1 MAGKKPVKA
10 NTKNDASTS
19 FPGLHKQ
26 PQQPGDA
33 KTSYEERQQ
42 DELTALQ
49 AIYFDDFVQ
58 HEAAHSAW
66 KKSEPSF
73 DIRIKAPSNE
83 DFAITLG
90 VVLTATY
97 PKSVPLFKLKDH
109 DGLREST
116 VFKIQT
122 FLETKAKE
130 YAAEETEMI
139 YLLVEGI
146 RDILEDAAVAK
157 AQGLE
162 LPSLEEERAAHEA
175 MLAQVAREQKERE
188 DRKRQ
193 EETLEEERAL
203 GALVQKER
211 ERQRTKAKE
220 VRQKNRGNVAGH
232 VSPERGMG
240 PDEVEAMV
248 FDEPCDL
255 TDTAGNT
262 VYFKTVTGKFLLHTG
277 SISKIYAVRPVLSS
291 DQEPRTLALKQTELQ
306 SSAKDS
312 VQVVKQ
318 IQSLETQLKA
328 LKKLR
333 RQKAHR
339 NILDV
344 LDFRLDRASAVQSVQ
359 PTDQPRQ
366 EPQQEPQ
373 QAPPH
378 RKNHRQTTSSS
389 SPGQAALQSHTLQP
403 QEQTTWTISVL
414 TLLADKGSLEDFL
427 ELAGHLEVNKVR
439 AWTRDLLD
447 ALDYLHGHGML
458 HEDIHPSNVLL
469 VRDASG
475 DIVPKLADGSYQRL
489 LHNISSRGGP
499 TMTSMRTA
507 RSAYW
512 LPPEIAATSR
522 AQYSQKTDVWDF
534 GVVFLQMIFGLDVP
548 EKYHSPR
555 DMMDSHTLSDSLAE
569 LVSKLFMPDPKK
581 RPRAFD
587 LGSSEFLATDAPILE
602 TDSFAVDE
610 SMISL
615 PQSLPQRLR
624 HDSMTRGPAASRYRE
639 DFIEEGR
646 LGKGG
651 FGEVVKARKKLDGQ
665 IYAIKKI
672 TITQSP
678 RESLTVTDILKEVR
692 LLSQISHPAVVR
704 YYNAWLEEVYDF
716 GGSEGE
722 SSTEGGNSK
731 NAGTLDDFE
740 IEFTKSG
747 GLDFLSSGRYPNI
760 AFESDSDDDD
770 EAQAFPGAYKENGGD
785 DDDNDNDDESTD
797 DNEDGYSD
805 SGDGDSKTTETNDRN
820 RLTAPGFKRTRR
832 GSQRPGRTVMYISME
847 YCEKRSLRDL
857 ITRNL
862 AKDAQE
868 VWRLFRQLL
877 EGLAHIHN
885 LGIVHRDLKPEN
897 IFIGAGADGV
907 NNVKIGDFGL
917 ATTGQLG
924 GVDRVLTSSNLDAN
938 DETRSIGTSVYV
950 APEVRS
956 GGSGFYTSKVDM
968 YSLGVIFFEMCYPPM
983 IGMQRADVLTKLRRS
998 PPALPPDFKPKDKSQ
1013 TDIIQSLL
1021 THNPKDRPSAAD
1033 LLKSGKLPVQME
1045 SETIRHALAEL
1056 SDPRSPYYQK
1066 MLSMLFTRPV
1076 EQAKDYA
1083 WDMSSAQTQASL
1095 PSSQDLLRQH
1105 IVKEILTSVFRRHG
1119 AVEATRSSLY
1129 PRSMIYGNA
1138 NVVQLLDRNGNLLQL
1153 PFDLTMG
1160 NARALAR
1167 CASGG
1172 DVVAKSYT
1180 FGSIFRDR
1188 PGGGQPSMFGEVD
1201 FDLVTTHTLDL
1212 ALREA
1217 EVIKVID
1224 EITAA
1229 FPTLRASPLCFQLGH
1244 SDLLKLIFDFCGVEK
1259 TARRAVADVLSR
1271 LNIHS
1276 MTWAKLRNELRSPLV
1291 GASTT
1296 SIDELQK
1303 FDFRDAPSK
1312 AFAKLKTL
1320 FEGTDTYERA
1330 SSTLA
1335 HLREVYEYS
1344 KRMGVANRIYVCPL
1358 NTWNEAFFAGGVMF
1372 SCLFDKKVKDVFA
1385 AGGRYDSLIKEY
1397 RPRFGTNQPDERH
1410 AVGFSLN
1417 WEKLAQAPPKSSG
1430 KAFLKKAVEEDAL
1443 AFSVKRCDVLV
1454 ASFDPTILRSTGVE
1468 LLGALWAHDISAEL
1482 AGDARSTEELV
1493 LKNRDEG
1500 HVWVVIVKQERV
1512 VKIKTMAV
1520 PAVGAGAGSSGPGA
1534 SALANNNYRNSVPDV
1549 ELPLSQVVGWL
1560 RGEMRER
1567 DSARTGVAKA
1577 LGAATAS
1584 SALDAPS
1591 PAGGGHHG
1599 HHHGLLH
1606 HVGSAEWGG
1615 GGYDGQQQDV
1625 RVLVGQTKSKKF
1637 NRQAV
1642 VEQAQVSAARLVRSF
1657 LAGPIAAVETTDQVL
1672 DLIRGTQL
1680 SDPDSWRRVEQSVS
1694 SVEKKYTRDVQDMLL
1709 KWRTEYESGNG
1720 TRHAFVYNFRTNTC
1734 IYYDLGA

>member
-1 MAGKKPVKA
+1 MAGKKPLKA
-10 NTKNDASTS
+10 NTKKDDSTS
-19 FPGLHKQ
+19 FPGLKQ
-26 PQQPGDA
+26 QNAPANSPKDGPQQQAGDG
-33 KTSYEERQQ
+33 KTQYEERQQ
-42 DELTALQ
+42 DELTVLE
-49 AIYFDDFVQ
+49 AIYGDDFLQ
-58 HEAAHSAW
+58 HKAVHSAW

-73 DIRIKAPSNE
+73 DIRIKASLDE
-83 DFAITLG
+83 DFAVTLG

-97 PKSVPLFKLKDH
+97 PKSVPLLTIKDH

-116 VFKIQT
+116 LFKVQKVM
-122 FLETKAKE
+122 EARAKE
-130 YAAEETEMI
+130 CASEDKEMI
-139 YLLVEGI
+139 DYLVEGI
-146 RDILEDAAVAK
+146 REILEDAAIAK
-157 AQGLE
+157 EQGLD

-175 MLAQVAREQKERE
+175 SLAQAAKDEKEKE
-188 DRKRQ
+188 ERKRQ

-203 GALVQKER
+203 GALVEKER

-220 VRQKNRGNVAGH
+220 VRKKNRTHNGAN
-232 VSPERGMG
+232 VSPERGTG
-240 PDEVEAMV
+240 LYEPDTMV

-255 TDTAGNT
+255 TDTAGNS
-262 VYFKTVTGKFLLHTG
+262 VYFRTVTGKFLLHTG
-277 SISKIYAVRPVLSS
+277 PISKIYVVRPVLRS
-291 DQEPRTLALKQTELQ
+291 DQEPRSLALKQTELQ
-306 SSAKDS
+306 SGSKDS
-312 VQVVKQ
+312 VQAIKQ
-318 IQSLETQLKA
+318 IQSLETQLKS

-333 RQKAHR
+333 RQKVHR
-339 NILDV
+339 NILDII
-344 LDFRLDRASAVQSVQ
+344 DFRIDRVSTIDGDKASGTSS
-359 PTDQPRQ
+359 PSK
-366 EPQQEPQ
+366 
-373 QAPPH
+373 QAP
-378 RKNHRQTTSSS
+378 NNSSHLLPVPKAS
-389 SPGQAALQSHTLQP
+389 RSQGMSQSQQFQIAPSGP

-414 TLLADKGSLEDFL
+414 SLLADKGSLEDFL

-447 ALDYLHGHGML
+447 ALDFLHGHGML

-475 DIVPKLADGSYQRL
+475 DIVPKLADASYQRL
-489 LHNISSRGGP
+489 MHNIYSRTGP

-512 LPPEIAATSR
+512 LPPEIAGASR
-522 AQYSQKTDVWDF
+522 PQYTQKTDVWDF

-548 EKYHSPR
+548 QKFHSPK
-555 DMMDSHTLSDSLAE
+555 DMMESHNLSDALGE
-569 LVSKLFMPDPKK
+569 LVSKFFMPDPKK

-587 LGSSEFLATDAPILE
+587 LGSSEFLATDASIL
-602 TDSFAVDE
+602 ADE
-610 SMISL
+610 SFGMDGPLVSIS
-615 PQSLPQRLR
+615 QNLPQRTR

-678 RESLTVTDILKEVR
+678 EESLTVTDILKEVR
-692 LLSQISHPAVVR
+692 LLSQLSHPAVVR

-716 GGSEGE
+716 GGSEGDTAT
-722 SSTEGGNSK
+722 STGGYNSQQ
-731 NAGTLDDFE
+731 ADDFDDFN

-747 GLDFLSSGRYPNI
+747 GLDFMSSGRYPNI

-770 EAQAFPGAYKENGGD
+770 DHHLGVQD
-785 DDDNDNDDESTD
+785 DSDEDESDDDESD
-797 DNEDGYSD
+797 SDAAYSSSD
-805 SGDGDSKTTETNDRN
+805 EDSKATETNN
-820 RLTAPGFKRTRR
+820 GRLGITGWKRLRR
-832 GSQRPGRTVMYISME
+832 GSQRPGRTIMYISME

-857 ITRNL
+857 IARNL
-862 AKDAQE
+862 SKDMQE

-877 EGLAHIHN
+877 EGLAHIHG

-897 IFIGAGADGV
+897 IFIGAGVDGV
-907 NNVKIGDFGL
+907 NSVKIGDFGL
-917 ATTGQLG
+917 ATTSQLG
-924 GVDRVLTSSNLDAN
+924 GTDRVLTSSNIDAT
-938 DETRSIGTSVYV
+938 DETRSIGTAVYV

-956 GGSGFYTSKVDM
+956 GGSGSYTSKVDM

-983 IGMQRADVLTKLRRS
+983 IGMQRADVLSKLRGS
-998 PPALPPDFKPKDKSQ
+998 PPVLPSDFKPKDKSQ
-1013 TDIIQSLL
+1013 VDIIQALL
-1021 THNPKDRPSAAD
+1021 THNPKERPSGAE

-1056 SDPRSPYYQK
+1056 SDPNSPYYQK
-1066 MLSMLFTRPV
+1066 MLSMLFARPV

-1083 WDMSSAQTQASL
+1083 WDMSSTQTQTP
-1095 PSSQDLLRQH
+1095 PSSQDLMRQH
-1105 IVKEILTSVFRRHG
+1105 IVKEVLVSVFRRHG

-1129 PRSMIYGNA
+1129 PRSSLYGGA

-1172 DVVAKSYT
+1172 DVVGKSYT

-1229 FPTLRASPLCFQLGH
+1229 FPTVRANPLCFQLGH
-1244 SDLLKLIFDFCGVEK
+1244 SDLLQLIFDFCGVEK
-1259 TARRAVADVLSR
+1259 SARRAVADVLSR

-1276 MTWAKLRNELRSPLV
+1276 VTWQKLRSELRSPLV

-1303 FDFRDAPSK
+1303 FDFRDTPSK
-1312 AFAKLKTL
+1312 AYAKLKTL

-1335 HLREVYEYS
+1335 HLKEVYEYC
-1344 KRMGVANRIYVCPL
+1344 KRMGVTSKIYVCPL
-1358 NTWNEAFFAGGVMF
+1358 NTWNEAFFSGGVMF
-1372 SCLFDKKVKDVFA
+1372 SCLLDKKVKDVFA
-1385 AGGRYDSLIKEY
+1385 AGGRYDGLIKEY
-1397 RPRFGTNQPDERH
+1397 RPRFGSNPPDERH

-1417 WEKLAQAPPKSSG
+1417 WEKLAQPPPRSSG
-1430 KAFLKKAVEEDAL
+1430 KAFLKKAAEEETL
-1443 AFSVKRCDVLV
+1443 GAFSAKRCDILV
-1454 ASFDPTILRSTGVE
+1454 ASFDPTILRSVGVE
-1468 LLGALWAHDISAEL
+1468 LLRTLWAHDISAEL

-1500 HVWVVIVKQERV
+1500 HAWIIIVKQEGI
-1512 VKIKTMAV
+1512 VKIKTM
-1520 PAVGAGAGSSGPGA
+1520 PTSGAGAGSSSA
-1534 SALANNNYRNSVPDV
+1534 SAAAIHRNYAAPDV
-1549 ELPLSQVVGWL
+1549 ELPFSQVISWL
-1560 RGEMRER
+1560 RSEMRER
-1567 DSARTGVAKA
+1567 ESTRTGAVKVA
-1577 LGAATAS
+1577 AAAAAAAAAS
-1584 SALDAPS
+1584 SSLES
-1591 PAGGGHHG
+1591 SSVGGGHSG
-1599 HHHGLLH
+1599 AGDRA
-1606 HVGSAEWGG
+1606 GGAE
-1615 GGYDGQQQDV
+1615 GQQQEV
-1625 RVLVGQTKSKKF
+1625 RILVSQTKSKKF

-1642 VEQAQVSAARLVRSF
+1642 VEQAQASANRLVRSF
-1657 LAGPIAAVETTDQVL
+1657 LSGPVAAVETTDQVL
-1672 DLIRGTQL
+1672 DLIRKTAL

-1694 SVEKKYTRDVQDMLL
+1694 SVEKKYTRDIQDMLL
-1709 KWRTEYESGNG
+1709 RWRTEYEGNNSS
-1720 TRHAFVYNFRTNTC
+1720 RSRNAFVYNFRTGTC

>member
-1 MAGKKPVKA
+1 MAGKKPLKP
-10 NTKNDASTS
+10 NNKKDDSTS
-19 FPGLHKQ
+19 FPGLKQNNANKNNNNAAANQ
-26 PQQPGDA
+26 PQDQPGDA
-33 KTSYEERQQ
+33 KTQYEERQQ
-42 DELTALQ
+42 DEVTVLE
-49 AIYFDDFVQ
+49 AIYGDDFVQ
-58 HEAAHSAW
+58 HKAAHSAW

-73 DIRIKAPSNE
+73 DIRIKASLDE
-83 DFAITLG
+83 DFAVTLG

-97 PKSVPLFKLKDH
+97 PKSVPLLTIKDH

-116 VFKIQT
+116 LFKVQKVM
-122 FLETKAKE
+122 EARAKE
-130 YAAEETEMI
+130 CAAEDKEMVD
-139 YLLVEGI
+139 YLVEGI
-146 RDILEDAAVAK
+146 REILEDAAIAK
-157 AQGLE
+157 EQGLD

-175 MLAQVAREQKERE
+175 SLAQAAKDEKEKE
-188 DRKRQ
+188 EKKRL
-193 EETLEEERAL
+193 EETREEERAL
-203 GALVQKER
+203 GALVEKER

-220 VRQKNRGNVAGH
+220 VRKKNRTQSGAN
-232 VSPERGMG
+232 VSPDRGIG
-240 PDEVEAMV
+240 LNEPDTMV

-255 TDTAGNT
+255 TDTAGNS
-262 VYFKTVTGKFLLHTG
+262 VYFRTVTGKFLLHTG
-277 SISKIYAVRPVLSS
+277 PISKIYVVRPVLRS
-291 DQEPRTLALKQTELQ
+291 DQEPRSLALKQTELQ
-306 SSAKDS
+306 SGSKDS
-312 VQVVKQ
+312 VQAIKQ
-318 IQSLETQLKA
+318 IQSLETALKS

-333 RQKAHR
+333 RQKVHR

-344 LDFRLDRASAVQSVQ
+344 IDFRIDRVSSVESEKGSGAASPSKQ
-359 PTDQPRQ
+359 
-366 EPQQEPQ
+366 
-373 QAPPH
+373 
-378 RKNHRQTTSSS
+378 SSS
-389 SPGQAALQSHTLQP
+389 HLSPPPKSSRSMGISQSQQLQIASLGP

-414 TLLADKGSLEDFL
+414 SLLADKGSLEDVL

-475 DIVPKLADGSYQRL
+475 DIVPKLADASYQRL
-489 LHNISSRGGP
+489 MHNIYSRTGP

-512 LPPEIAATSR
+512 LPPEIAGASR
-522 AQYSQKTDVWDF
+522 PQYTQKTDVWDF

-548 EKYHSPR
+548 QKYHSPR
-555 DMMDSHTLSDSLAE
+555 DMIESHNLSDSLGE

-587 LGSSEFLATDAPILE
+587 LGSSEFLATDAPILA
-602 TDSFAVDE
+602 DDGF
-610 SMISL
+610 SMDGAL
-615 PQSLPQRLR
+615 MTTPQSLPQRTR

-678 RESLTVTDILKEVR
+678 QESLTVTDILKEVR
-692 LLSQISHPAVVR
+692 LLSQLSHPAVVR

-716 GGSEGE
+716 GGSEGDTAT
-722 SSTEGGNSK
+722 STGGYNSQQ
-731 NAGTLDDFE
+731 ADDFDDDDIN

-747 GLDFLSSGRYPNI
+747 GLDFMSSGRYPNI
-760 AFESDSDDDD
+760 AFESDSD
-770 EAQAFPGAYKENGGD
+770 ED
-785 DDDNDNDDESTD
+785 DDDDD
-797 DNEDGYSD
+797 DGEEESD
-805 SGDGDSKTTETNDRN
+805 SDDSADDSAAYSSSDEDSKATETNN
-820 RLTAPGFKRTRR
+820 GRLGITGWKRPRR
-832 GSQRPGRTVMYISME
+832 GSQRPGRTIMYISME

-857 ITRNL
+857 IARNL
-862 AKDAQE
+862 SKDMQE

-877 EGLAHIHN
+877 EGLAHIHG

-897 IFIGAGADGV
+897 IFIGAGVDGV
-907 NNVKIGDFGL
+907 NSVKIGDFGL

-924 GVDRVLTSSNLDAN
+924 GTDRVLTSSNIDAT
-938 DETRSIGTSVYV
+938 DETRSIGTAVYV

-956 GGSGFYTSKVDM
+956 GGSGSYTSKVDM

-983 IGMQRADVLTKLRRS
+983 IGMQRADVLSKLRGS
-998 PPALPPDFKPKDKSQ
+998 PPALPSDFKPKDKSQ
-1013 TDIIQSLL
+1013 VDIIQALL
-1021 THNPKDRPSAAD
+1021 THNPKERPSGAE

-1045 SETIRHALAEL
+1045 SETIRHALSEL
-1056 SDPRSPYYQK
+1056 SDPTSPYYQK
-1066 MLSMLFTRPV
+1066 MLSMLFARPV

-1083 WDMSSAQTQASL
+1083 WDMSSTQTQTP
-1095 PSSQDLLRQH
+1095 PSSQDLMRQH
-1105 IVKEILTSVFRRHG
+1105 IVKEVLVSVFRRHG

-1129 PRSMIYGNA
+1129 PRSSLYGGA

-1172 DVVAKSYT
+1172 DVVGKSYT

-1229 FPTLRASPLCFQLGH
+1229 FPTVRANPLCFQLGH
-1244 SDLLKLIFDFCGVEK
+1244 SDLLQLIFDFCGVEK
-1259 TARRAVADVLSR
+1259 SARRAVADVLSR

-1276 MTWAKLRNELRSPLV
+1276 VTWQKLRSELRSPLV

-1303 FDFRDAPSK
+1303 FDFRDTPSK
-1312 AFAKLKTL
+1312 AYAKLKTL

-1335 HLREVYEYS
+1335 HLREVYEYC
-1344 KRMGVANRIYVCPL
+1344 KRMGVASKIYVCPL
-1358 NTWNEAFFAGGVMF
+1358 NTWNEAFFSGGVMF
-1372 SCLFDKKVKDVFA
+1372 SCLLDKKVKDVFA
-1385 AGGRYDSLIKEY
+1385 AGGRYDGLIKEY
-1397 RPRFGTNQPDERH
+1397 RPRFGSNLPDERH

-1417 WEKLAQAPPKSSG
+1417 WEKLAQAPPRSSG
-1430 KAFLKKAVEEDAL
+1430 KAFLKKAAEEETL
-1443 AFSVKRCDVLV
+1443 GAFSVKRCDILV
-1454 ASFDPTILRSTGVE
+1454 ASFDPTILRSVGVE
-1468 LLGALWAHDISAEL
+1468 LLRTLWAHDISAEL

-1493 LKNRDEG
+1493 LKNREEG
-1500 HVWVVIVKQERV
+1500 HSWIIIVKQEGV
-1512 VKIKTMAV
+1512 VKIKTM
-1520 PAVGAGAGSSGPGA
+1520 PTTGAGSGTSGG
-1534 SALANNNYRNSVPDV
+1534 SAAAIHRNYAAPDV
-1549 ELPLSQVVGWL
+1549 ELPFSQVVSWL
-1560 RGEMRER
+1560 RSEMRER
-1567 DSARTGVAKA
+1567 DSTRTGAAKVA
-1577 LGAATAS
+1577 AAAAAAAAVAS
-1584 SALDAPS
+1584 SSLESSSVGRSHHSGTGDQ
-1591 PAGGGHHG
+1591 AGG
-1599 HHHGLLH
+1599 
-1606 HVGSAEWGG
+1606 AE
-1615 GGYDGQQQDV
+1615 GQQQEV
-1625 RVLVGQTKSKKF
+1625 RILVSQTKSKKF

-1642 VEQAQVSAARLVRSF
+1642 VEQAQASSARLVRSF
-1657 LAGPIAAVETTDQVL
+1657 LSGPVAAVETTDQVL
-1672 DLIRGTQL
+1672 DLIRGTAL

-1694 SVEKKYTRDVQDMLL
+1694 SVEKKYTRDIQDMLL
-1709 KWRTEYESGNG
+1709 RWRTEYESSNN
-1720 TRHAFVYNFRTNTC
+1720 TRSRNAFVYNFRTGTC